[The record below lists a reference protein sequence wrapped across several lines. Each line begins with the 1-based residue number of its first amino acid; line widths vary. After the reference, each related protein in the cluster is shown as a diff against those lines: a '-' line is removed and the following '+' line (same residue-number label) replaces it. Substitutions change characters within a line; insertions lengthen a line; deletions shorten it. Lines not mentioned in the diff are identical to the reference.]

1 MEQKKITMNLF
12 SCDTI
17 STQLFEL
24 LHYPIICEYDTQE
37 ELYFVQIFGVP
48 FEQFDKVENIVFEY
62 SNSHVNEFGTFCIP
76 ILYTPEQSK
85 MLENDQHYE

>member
-1 MEQKKITMNLF
+1 MNLS

-24 LHYPIICEYDTQE
+24 LHYSIICEYDTQE

-85 MLENDQHYE
+85 MSTRDQHYESQ